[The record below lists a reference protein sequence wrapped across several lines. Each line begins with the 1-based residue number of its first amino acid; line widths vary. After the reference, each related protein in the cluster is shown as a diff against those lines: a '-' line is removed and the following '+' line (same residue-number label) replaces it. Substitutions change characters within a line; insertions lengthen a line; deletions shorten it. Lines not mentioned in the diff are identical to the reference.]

1 MTGKQLEAVLD
12 YVNSAAQTNCIR
24 VVYLDF
30 LIAAQGRYGI
40 DAGQLSAC
48 IRSVKDAGLICRI
61 NLPPVLRQGDRTLL
75 EQKEIDD
82 ALKQADGFLV
92 HTLDELGFVRRV
104 FTDKYLVSDDTFY
117 AYNRRSQRF
126 LREHGISQLTLP
138 AELNA
143 RELQTLDTCG
153 SELVVYGYQAFMH
166 SVQCVLK
173 NTAGCTA
180 KPVILW
186 MKDRKQSLLPVRN
199 RCVTCCNT
207 VYNALPL
214 DLGGCENEIRA
225 LSPKSLRL
233 SFTIE
238 SGEETRAVLERFAR
252 DRLQQGDTGGTRGH
266 FRRGVE

>member
-1 MTGKQLEAVLD
+1 MK
-12 YVNSAAQTNCIR
+12 N
-24 VVYLDF
+24 
-30 LIAAQGRYGI
+30 
-40 DAGQLSAC
+40 
-48 IRSVKDAGLICRI
+48 AGLTCRI
-61 NLPPVLRQGDRTLL
+61 NLPPVLREGDRTLL
-75 EQKEIDD
+75 EQKEVHD

-92 HTLDELGFVRRV
+92 HTLDELGFVQRV
-104 FTDKYLVSDDTFY
+104 FPDKYLVSDDTFY

-153 SELVVYGYQAFMH
+153 SELVVYGHQAFMH
-166 SVQCVLK
+166 SAQCVLK

-180 KPVILW
+180 QPVVLW

-214 DLGGCENEIRA
+214 DLGGCEDEIRA

-238 SGEETRAVLERFAR
+238 SGEETRAVLERFVR
-252 DRLQQGDTGGTRGH
+252 DGLQQGDTGGTRGH

>member
-1 MTGKQLEAVLD
+1 
-12 YVNSAAQTNCIR
+12 
-24 VVYLDF
+24 
-30 LIAAQGRYGI
+30 
-40 DAGQLSAC
+40 
-48 IRSVKDAGLICRI
+48 
-61 NLPPVLRQGDRTLL
+61 
-75 EQKEIDD
+75 
-82 ALKQADGFLV
+82 
-92 HTLDELGFVRRV
+92 
-104 FTDKYLVSDDTFY
+104 
-117 AYNRRSQRF
+117 
-126 LREHGISQLTLP
+126 
-138 AELNA
+138 
-143 RELQTLDTCG
+143 
-153 SELVVYGYQAFMH
+153 MH

-180 KPVILW
+180 QPVVLW